1 MALTYVNTTRFS
13 DVEVAA
19 RNIAESVEE
28 LKSLVAQSREDAT
41 QHWVGDGSK
50 EFMDLSIVIQQ
61 QMKDISEEFWTVYE
75 SLIDTENAF
84 MEADNGVSTQF
95 YEITA

>member
-1 MALTYVNTTRFS
+1 M
-13 DVEVAA
+13 EVAA

>member
-1 MALTYVNTTRFS
+1 MALTYVNTKRFS

-19 RNIAESVEE
+19 RNIAENVEE